1 MLAHPKRRVAVL
13 RSKPMPDLTDALRN
27 PIALAPNRVP
37 RFYRGGL
44 LLDELRGDPSPRDGD
59 LPEDWVGSATRAWTP
74 PGTPPTTLGLSEIM
88 VGEERLTLESVLDR
102 APEALIGREMLER
115 AGPTLGVL
123 VKLLDA
129 GERLPVHCHPGRD
142 AAARLLGSPF
152 GKTEAWL
159 ILGTRGGAPSRIWA
173 GFHEPVDPAT
183 LRHWIDDQDTDALLG
198 ALVEH
203 PVEAGDAFLIPAGTP
218 HAIGAGVFLLELQ
231 EPTDFSV
238 VAETRGFPITDADA
252 SLGLGWDTAI
262 DFFTTDAAGGFAQAA
277 QSGSQLLGPDAD
289 PYFRA
294 RRLDV
299 TSDTGLDLGPTFAI
313 GVVVAGSGEVHGRTV
328 SLPLKRGSTFALPA
342 IAMEDVTIT
351 SDGMEIILCLPPDP
365 GDLPP
370 SFTPVGRQRS

>member
-1 MLAHPKRRVAVL
+1 ML
-13 RSKPMPDLTDALRN
+13 DLTDALHD
-27 PIALAPNRVP
+27 PIALAPNRVH

-44 LLDELRGDPSPRDGD
+44 LLDELRGDREPRDDD

-74 PGTPPTTLGLSEIM
+74 PATPPTPLGLSEVM

-159 ILGTRGGAPSRIWA
+159 ILGTRDGAQPRIWA
-173 GFHEPVDPAT
+173 GFHDPVEPAT

-198 ALVEH
+198 ALIEH

-238 VAETRGFPITDADA
+238 VAEIRGFPITEADA

-262 DFFTTDAAGGFAQAA
+262 DFFTTDAAAGFAQAA
-277 QSGSQLLGPDAD
+277 EPGSRLLGPDAD

-299 TSDTGLDLGPTFAI
+299 TRDTGLDLEPTFAI
-313 GVVVAGSGEVHGRTV
+313 GVVVAGSGQVHGRTT
-328 SLPLKRGSTFALPA
+328 SLRLNRGSTFALPA
-342 IAMEDVTIT
+342 LAMKDATIT
-351 SDGMEIILCLPPDP
+351 SDGIEIILCLPPDP
-365 GDLPP
+365 AALPA
-370 SFTPVGRQRS
+370 SFTLVARPRR